1 MEVRRFIGAYPAFS
15 LRKILLLSTL
25 VFRGD
30 YRGFQGSWTGFSPM
44 MWKERKGCARRTL
57 IGAGRYVRLIQSFK
71 CELSESV
78 F

>member
-1 MEVRRFIGAYPAFS
+1 
-15 LRKILLLSTL
+15 
-25 VFRGD
+25 
-30 YRGFQGSWTGFSPM
+30 M